1 MQKKPQEMTVKQ
13 LASKFHKEKNLLSR
27 EEHFSFSSEYKLLT
41 KCCYMLNSNLV
52 NIYSFALVRTSKH
65 LLPKC
70 NTQQPK
76 DRYHGRSR

>member
-13 LASKFHKEKNLLSR
+13 LASKFDKEKNLLSR

-65 LLPKC
+65 LLPNC